1 MSSSS
6 QPLPNGYHRGN
17 PLKPTADIH
26 STVELLETTWAVITK
41 KFDEIHETLNAFESN
56 LNTTEDNLKII
67 EGKIKTLEESPNLGS
82 ETKNYLETVMTSDVP
97 PSSTNPVAESFAWPS
112 NPFPRIAADAFEALL
127 AKHRLPP
134 IIPSE
139 ASSSYPF
146 CDPQIEGEQRLQ
158 ETSETFTESV
168 FQEIDTKQTFDLL
181 IQVFKNIP
189 ENGDRK
195 TVKAINTLKK
205 MINKSPYIELIALD
219 NPTLKSI
226 LKLRYISKKP
236 LFYRVY
242 KKLSGEKINGTRIQS
257 ISNIQFIVKILNL
270 LSSNESVSSE
280 SREIFSLLHNV
291 FNRSIVE
298 VKETLQSIITAQDI
312 SKEVEDYRRKEASA
326 ALFSLDRSVVAPKRK
341 RSNSSATEKSKRREK
356 KRKED
361 GDLLL
366 EKARKRSPSKRKRKE
381 IE

>member
-1 MSSSS
+1 
-6 QPLPNGYHRGN
+6 
-17 PLKPTADIH
+17 
-26 STVELLETTWAVITK
+26 
-41 KFDEIHETLNAFESN
+41 
-56 LNTTEDNLKII
+56 
-67 EGKIKTLEESPNLGS
+67 
-82 ETKNYLETVMTSDVP
+82 
-97 PSSTNPVAESFAWPS
+97 
-112 NPFPRIAADAFEALL
+112 
-127 AKHRLPP
+127 
-134 IIPSE
+134 
-139 ASSSYPF
+139 
-146 CDPQIEGEQRLQ
+146 
-158 ETSETFTESV
+158 
-168 FQEIDTKQTFDLL
+168 
-181 IQVFKNIP
+181 
-189 ENGDRK
+189 
-195 TVKAINTLKK
+195 
-205 MINKSPYIELIALD
+205 
-219 NPTLKSI
+219 
-226 LKLRYISKKP
+226 
-236 LFYRVY
+236 
-242 KKLSGEKINGTRIQS
+242 
-257 ISNIQFIVKILNL
+257 LNL